1 MKAKLIL
8 AVAFAVASG
17 LYGVTAHAQEKSE
30 IYFSGESVIS
40 HTENGHKYKIRLE
53 KSKIVELIVDGKEVP
68 PAEYSKYDPMVKK
81 ILEQVEKD
89 RIQAEKDRAQAEKD
103 RAQAGKDRERAEV
116 DRLQADKDRVQAEKH
131 RVQAEQDRE
140 EATKHREEAEKARAQ
155 SQIDRERAAKD
166 RIQAE
171 EDRARAEKDR
181 ARAELDR
188 QQADKD
194 RASAEIDRQQ
204 AEKDRARAEIDR
216 KKAEQDRKL
225 FEAMLDDVV
234 SEKLVENKDALKS
247 LTLDDKEFTVND
259 VKQSDEMHSRFKAK
273 YLKAGQTRIRY
284 SNGTTFKGISIN

>member
-155 SQIDRERAAKD
+155 WQIDRERAAKD

-171 EDRARAEKDR
+171 EDG
-181 ARAELDR
+181 
-188 QQADKD
+188 
-194 RASAEIDRQQ
+194 ASWEIDRQQ